1 MPRRTTL
8 QHTLA
13 AALAAGIVAATP
25 ALAAPTDRVD
35 RFDSPTSSLAGT
47 VSPRQDLRGELARD
61 AARAA
66 ETIAPRQDLR
76 GEHARDAAR
85 AAETQFM
92 PGQPTWATHPAP
104 VAKAAKPVPAPV
116 TGSGD
121 DDIWLVVGIGL
132 AATGIV
138 AAGAAGAGR
147 RHRLRARRV
156 AA

>member
-1 MPRRTTL
+1 MTRRTTL

-13 AALAAGIVAATP
+13 AALAASIVAATP

-47 VSPRQDLRGELARD
+47 IS
-61 AARAA
+61 
-66 ETIAPRQDLR
+66 PRQDLR

-85 AAETQFM
+85 AAEMIVPRQDLRGEHARDAARPAETQIT
-92 PGQPTWATHPAP
+92 GRAADLADPTPSPWSRPRTPRRRPRPEA
-104 VAKAAKPVPAPV
+104 
-116 TGSGD
+116 GD
-121 DDIWLVVGIGL
+121 DVWLVLGIGL

-147 RHRLRARRV
+147 RYRLRARRV

>member
-35 RFDSPTSSLAGT
+35 RYDSPTSSLAGT
-47 VSPRQDLRGELARD
+47 I
-61 AARAA
+61 
-66 ETIAPRQDLR
+66 TPRQDLR

-85 AAETQFM
+85 AAETQIM
-92 PGQPTWATHPAP
+92 PEQPTWPTHPAP
-104 VAKAAKPVPAPV
+104 VVKAAKPAPAPA
-116 TGSGD
+116 TASGD
-121 DDIWLVVGIGL
+121 DDIWLVLGIGL

-147 RHRLRARRV
+147 RYRVRARRV

>member
-35 RFDSPTSSLAGT
+35 RYDSPTSSLAGT
-47 VSPRQDLRGELARD
+47 ITPRQDLRGEHARD

-66 ETIAPRQDLR
+66 EMTLPRQDLR

-85 AAETQFM
+85 AAETQIM
-92 PGQPTWATHPAP
+92 PGQPTWPTHPEP
-104 VAKAAKPVPAPV
+104 VVKAAKPAPAPA
-116 TGSGD
+116 TASGD
-121 DDIWLVVGIGL
+121 DDIWLVLGIGL

-147 RHRLRARRV
+147 RYRVRARRV